1 MFLLDTNILSEIR
14 KISQGRADPALAHW
28 VQNIDF
34 DRCHL
39 CVITLLEIE
48 QGILRVQ
55 HRGDEAQFLRL
66 EKWLNDTVLP
76 TFGARILPIDA
87 HTARIC
93 ARLHVPDQRP
103 YNDALI
109 AACAIRHGLTLVT
122 RNTRDFA
129 TLQVPL
135 LNPFSA

>member
-28 VQNIDF
+28 VQTIDF

-76 TFGARILPIDA
+76 TFGTRILPIDA

-93 ARLHVPDQRP
+93 ARLCHSPRP
-103 YNDALI
+103 HLGHAQHPRFRR
-109 AACAIRHGLTLVT
+109 AASAAAEPVFRIRRGNK
-122 RNTRDFA
+122 RK
-129 TLQVPL
+129 
-135 LNPFSA
+135 